1 MLLTKFRLAVRV
13 FPLACD
19 NSGVPDLRIL
29 VIMPTFNE
37 VESAPV
43 TIDSVL
49 AFLPG
54 VDVLVVDDGSLD
66 GTVRVIKA
74 ALSDDFSKR
83 TFFLERDS
91 KEGLGSAYLA
101 GFSWGFER
109 HYDYLVEM
117 DADGSHQSKDLD
129 RLLQVL
135 EGDREI
141 DLVLGSRWIAG
152 GSVIDW
158 PIHREYLSKS
168 ANLYARFMLRSK
180 VKDMTSGFR
189 VYKTSALKKINF
201 AGIKSQG
208 YCFQIEMTRKILAQG
223 GRVLEVPIT
232 FVERKYGSSK
242 MNWKIV
248 LEAMVRVTLWGLTRK

>member
-1 MLLTKFRLAVRV
+1 M
-13 FPLACD
+13 
-19 NSGVPDLRIL
+19 PDLRIL

-37 VESAPV
+37 VEGAPL
-43 TIDSVL
+43 TINSVL
-49 AFLPG
+49 KFLPG

-66 GTVRVIKA
+66 GTVGVIKA

-83 TFFLERDS
+83 AFFLERAK

-101 GFSWGFER
+101 GFRWGFER
-109 HYDYLVEM
+109 DYDYLVEM
-117 DADGSHQSKDLD
+117 DADGSHQSKDLAQ
-129 RLLQVL
+129 LLQTL
-135 EGDREI
+135 EGDEEI

-168 ANLYARFMLRSK
+168 ANLYARLMLRSK
-180 VKDMTSGFR
+180 VNDMTSGFR
-189 VYKTSALKKINF
+189 IYKTSALRKVDF
-201 AGIKSQG
+201 AGIQSQG
-208 YCFQIEMTRKILAQG
+208 YCFQIEMTRKILAERG
-223 GRVLEVPIT
+223 KVVEVPIT

-248 LEAMVRVTLWGLTRK
+248 LEAMVRVTLWGLIRR